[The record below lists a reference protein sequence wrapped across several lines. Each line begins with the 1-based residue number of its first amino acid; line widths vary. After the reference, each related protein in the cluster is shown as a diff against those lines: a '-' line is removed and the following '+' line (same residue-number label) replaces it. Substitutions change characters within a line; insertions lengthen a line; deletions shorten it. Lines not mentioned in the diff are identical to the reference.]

1 MEPKNASEKPEMVL
15 GGNKEPLVQF
25 GTSPD
30 EYKHWKLTI
39 NGNVA
44 HLSMAVDEAATLKP
58 GYELK
63 LNSYDLGV
71 DGVLESYQSL
81 GVE

>member
-15 GGNKEPLVQF
+15 EGNKEPLVQF

-39 NGNVA
+39 NGNVVA
-44 HLSMAVDEAATLKP
+44 S
-58 GYELK
+58 
-63 LNSYDLGV
+63 SYID
-71 DGVLESYQSL
+71 D
-81 GVE
+81 